1 MLTFD
6 LLNIND
12 SKKIVEATND
22 IVGPVGK
29 SRWYEK
35 IKPVTEEVI
44 PKIIL
49 IFIESIN
56 VFVTNFAEAAGIIS
70 ILNTRIIP
78 TV

>member
-29 SRWYEK
+29 SRWYEE

-49 IFIESIN
+49 ILIESIN

-78 TV
+78 